1 MSPKNAQTGK
11 IFFEPFRFAKARRK
25 EGDDVPSPNTKLV
38 DSKTIAAI
46 FGVDPRR
53 VQQLA
58 KEGIITATKDGH
70 ANRYDLLPTIQRYI
84 RYLSDKANGRESI
97 SKKDADTEG
106 RRLEAEA
113 DLKRSKA
120 DMAAL
125 QLKELEGKMHRS
137 EDVEAVM
144 TDLVFTIR
152 SSLIA
157 LPGRLAVDV
166 ITAQTAAEASVII
179 RGEVYKILEEL
190 AGYKY
195 DPEEYARRV
204 RDREGWGDLPDDE
217 DD

>member
-1 MSPKNAQTGK
+1 MPDKPTTA
-11 IFFEPFRFAKARRK
+11 
-25 EGDDVPSPNTKLV
+25 TKQNLV
-38 DSKTIAAI
+38 DSKIIAQL
-46 FGVDPRR
+46 FGVTTRR

-58 KEGIITATKDGH
+58 QEGIISATKQGN
-70 ANRYDLLPTIQRYI
+70 ANKYDLLPTIQRYI
-84 RYLSDKANGRESI
+84 KHLSEKANRKEAT
-97 SKKDADTEG
+97 KKDTETEG

-144 TDLVFTIR
+144 TDLVYTIR
-152 SSLIA
+152 SMLMA

-166 ITAQTAAEASVII
+166 VSAKTAAEASEVI
-179 RGEVYKILEEL
+179 RAEVYKVLEEL

-204 RDREGWGDLPDDE
+204 RDREGWSDLSDGEDE
-217 DD
+217 

>member
-1 MSPKNAQTGK
+1 MPNT
-11 IFFEPFRFAKARRK
+11 
-25 EGDDVPSPNTKLV
+25 NTKLV
-38 DSKTIAAI
+38 DSKDIAAI

-58 KEGIITATKDGH
+58 KEGIIVAIKEGH

-84 RYLSDKANGRESI
+84 KHLSDKANGREY
-97 SKKDADTEG
+97 SKKDAETET
-106 RRLEAEA
+106 RKLEAEA

-125 QLKELEGKMHRS
+125 QLNELEGKMHRS

-144 TDLVFTIR
+144 TDLVYTVR
-152 SSLIA
+152 SALIA

-166 ITAQTAAEASVII
+166 TAAASAAEASEVI
-179 RGEVYKILEEL
+179 RGEAYKILEEL

-204 RDREGWGDLPDDE
+204 RDREGWSDLSDGEDE
-217 DD
+217 

>member
-1 MSPKNAQTGK
+1 M
-11 IFFEPFRFAKARRK
+11 
-25 EGDDVPSPNTKLV
+25 PNTNAKLV
-38 DSKTIAAI
+38 DSKTIAAL
-46 FGVDPRR
+46 FGVTTRR

-58 KEGIITATKDGH
+58 ADGIIVAVESKPY
-70 ANRYDLLPTIQRYI
+70 RFDLLPTIQRYI
-84 RYLSDKANGRESI
+84 KYLSEKANGREAP
-97 SKKDADTEG
+97 KKDIETEG

-120 DMAAL
+120 DMAAI
-125 QLKELEGKMHRS
+125 QLRELEGNMHRS

-144 TDLVFTIR
+144 TDLVYTIR
-152 SSLIA
+152 SALIA

-166 ITAQTAAEASVII
+166 VAAVSAAEASEII
-179 RGEVYKILEEL
+179 RAEVYKILEEL

-204 RDREGWGDLPDDE
+204 RDREGWSDLPNDE

>member
-1 MSPKNAQTGK
+1 M
-11 IFFEPFRFAKARRK
+11 
-25 EGDDVPSPNTKLV
+25 PNNTAAKLV
-38 DSKTIAAI
+38 DSKTIAQL
-46 FGVDPRR
+46 FEMTPRR
-53 VQQLA
+53 VQQLT
-58 KEGIITATKDGH
+58 KEGVITAVKEGN

-84 RYLSDKANGRESI
+84 RYLTAKANGREP
-97 SKKDADTEG
+97 SKKDSEVEG

-152 SSLIA
+152 ASLIA

-166 ITAQTAAEASVII
+166 AAAPSAAEASVII
-179 RGEVYKILEEL
+179 RAEVYKILDEL
-190 AGYKY
+190 ATYKY

-204 RDREGWGDLPDDE
+204 RDREGWSDLSDGE

>member
-1 MSPKNAQTGK
+1 MPDKPTTA
-11 IFFEPFRFAKARRK
+11 
-25 EGDDVPSPNTKLV
+25 TKQNLV
-38 DSKTIAAI
+38 DSKIIAQL
-46 FGVDPRR
+46 FGVTTRR

-58 KEGIITATKDGH
+58 QEGIISATKQGN
-70 ANRYDLLPTIQRYI
+70 ANKYDLLPTIQRYI
-84 RYLSDKANGRESI
+84 KHLSEKANGKEAT
-97 SKKDADTEG
+97 KKDTETEG

-144 TDLVFTIR
+144 TDLVYTIR
-152 SSLIA
+152 SMLMA

-166 ITAQTAAEASVII
+166 VSAKTAAEASEVI
-179 RGEVYKILEEL
+179 RAEVYKVLEEL
-190 AGYKY
+190 AAYKY

-204 RDREGWGDLPDDE
+204 RDREGWSEISDGE

>member
-1 MSPKNAQTGK
+1 MPNT
-11 IFFEPFRFAKARRK
+11 
-25 EGDDVPSPNTKLV
+25 NTKLV

-58 KEGIITATKDGH
+58 KEGIITATKEGH

-84 RYLSDKANGRESI
+84 KYLSDKANGREAAN
-97 SKKDADTEG
+97 KKDIEIEG

-144 TDLVFTIR
+144 TDLVYTIR
-152 SSLIA
+152 SMLMA

-166 ITAQTAAEASVII
+166 VATASAAEASETI
-179 RGEVYKILEEL
+179 RAEVYKILEEL

-195 DPEEYARRV
+195 DPDEYARRV
-204 RDREGWGDLPDDE
+204 RDREGWSDLSDEGDD
-217 DD
+217 